1 MEKDITDFTGNL
13 RLVEFFSEYPEL
25 GTSESSLVKSKS
37 NFCPPQNRKSTLES
51 VIKFL
56 QKQRFYKKNLKN
68 NSNISNHEWQDIL
81 NLEKNKDIV
90 IKETDKGG
98 AVVIINTKH
107 HLKMIRDH
115 LNDETTY
122 EIVEANCQAKV
133 MKGIANIIEK
143 YKDNLVK
150 KEKEYLTR
158 FS

>member
-1 MEKDITDFTGNL
+1 MEKDITDFAGDL
-13 RLVEFFSEYPEL
+13 RLVELFSENPEL
-25 GTSESSLVKSKS
+25 DPSESSLVKIKS

-56 QKQRFYKKNLKN
+56 QKQRFYKKNFKN

>member
-1 MEKDITDFTGNL
+1 M
-13 RLVEFFSEYPEL
+13 
-25 GTSESSLVKSKS
+25 
-37 NFCPPQNRKSTLES
+37 ES

-56 QKQRFYKKNLKN
+56 QKQRFYKENFKN

-81 NLEKNKDIV
+81 NLKKNKDIV

-107 HLKMIRDH
+107 HLKMIRDY

-122 EIVEANCQAKV
+122 KIVEANCQAKV
-133 MKGIANIIEK
+133 MKRIANIIEK

-150 KEKEYLTR
+150 KKKRISDKILIKQIISQVIFMASLKFTNLN
-158 FS
+158 

>member
-1 MEKDITDFTGNL
+1 M
-13 RLVEFFSEYPEL
+13 
-25 GTSESSLVKSKS
+25 
-37 NFCPPQNRKSTLES
+37 ES

-56 QKQRFYKKNLKN
+56 QKQRFYKENFKN

-81 NLEKNKDIV
+81 NLKKNKDIV

-107 HLKMIRDH
+107 HLKMIRDQ

-122 EIVEANCQAKV
+122 KIVEANCQAKV

-143 YKDNLVK
+143 YNLVK